1 MRFQST
7 TLSRKFAP
15 DESGGASFRIK
26 ERWFQ
31 SMSRRE
37 AAWVAAGSLLFSIVF
52 LYPMLCEVGYL
63 GPGISGWIST
73 GPELDHLRRFPSNGD
88 WDLFTQLR
96 WVPYYT
102 IAHFHQIP
110 FWNPYKC
117 GGMGMLSNPE
127 SSVVSPFLIPYL
139 LFGQPAGLYVEIV
152 IHLAMAISGG
162 YVLARAVG
170 LGRIAAIVSAVVFP
184 SSSWLYLHLSV
195 GHLNFLP
202 ALYIPWIVALFLISI
217 DRRKLFPAALGGLL
231 CALTLTE
238 GNYTFLYTAIIIGSL
253 ALVLALVNLSIWPA
267 ISGLV
272 IGLFGLG
279 FSALKLIPMSQ
290 QLTIYPKIAFGL
302 EAISPRLLAVF
313 LFSRQQDLYH
323 PSGAE
328 FLFSEY
334 GAYISSIFAA
344 LAVIGLVCRPIKT
357 LPWLLPAVIFF
368 LFAQGY
374 TGGHSPVLLIRFL
387 PLSAS
392 AGLTGRY
399 LIPFV
404 FCVGVIA
411 ANGTD
416 FLSSKFEPWGKSTA
430 ILLLTLGIVDSWL
443 VGAPNARYLF
453 HNDIER
459 VEASRDFRQYWVAN
473 PGIQTEIAQANMGS
487 VNCQGYGY
495 NDIPENPLGYNQTGY
510 RGENYLLGPGEVN
523 QILWTPNRLR
533 YEVNVSVPSSLVI
546 NQNYYPG
553 WRLRSGNGELYAQN
567 GLIAVRIPPGRNR
580 IELVY
585 APEHILLAFALT
597 MAALAALILIWRKET
612 QN

>member
-1 MRFQST
+1 MTSERGS
-7 TLSRKFAP
+7 LSL
-15 DESGGASFRIK
+15 I
-26 ERWFQ
+26 
-31 SMSRRE
+31 SRRE
-37 AAWVAAGSLLFSIVF
+37 ALWVAAGSLLFSIVF

-63 GPGISGWIST
+63 GPGSSGWIST
-73 GPELDHLRRFPSNGD
+73 GPVLDHFRRFPSNGD

-102 IAHFHQIP
+102 ITHFHQIP

-127 SSVVSPFLIPYL
+127 SSVVSPALIPYL
-139 LFGQPAGLYVEIV
+139 LFGQHAGLYIEIV
-152 IHLAMAISGG
+152 IHLALAFSGG
-162 YVLARAVG
+162 YVLARSIA
-170 LGRIAAIVSAVVFP
+170 LGPIAAIVSAVVFP
-184 SSSWLYLHLSV
+184 SSSWLYLHLAV

-253 ALVLALVNLSIWPA
+253 GLVLALLRLSIWPLL
-267 ISGLV
+267 SGLV
-272 IGLFGLG
+272 IGILGIG

-290 QLTIYPKIAFGL
+290 QLTIYPKNAFGL
-302 EAISPRLLAVF
+302 EAITPRLISGF
-313 LFSRQQDLYH
+313 LLSRHQDLYH

-334 GAYISSIFAA
+334 GAYISGFFVA

-357 LPWLLPAVIFF
+357 LPWLLPALIFF
-368 LFAQGY
+368 LFAQGF
-374 TGGHSPVLLIRFL
+374 TGNHSPALLIRFL

-411 ANGTD
+411 AYGAD
-416 FLSSKFEPWGKSTA
+416 VLASKFEPWGKWIA
-430 ILLLTLGIVDSWL
+430 ILLLTFGLADSWL
-443 VGAPNARYLF
+443 LGPPNLRYLF
-453 HNDIER
+453 HNDIEQ
-459 VEASRDFRQYWVAN
+459 VDASRDFRQYWVPN
-473 PGIQTEIAQANMGS
+473 PGIQTEISQANMGS

-495 NDIPENPLGYNQTGY
+495 SDIPESALGYNQTGY
-510 RGENYLLGPGEVN
+510 RGEYYLLEPGEVR
-523 QILWTPNRLR
+523 QTLWTPNRLR
-533 YEVNVSVPSSLVI
+533 YEVNVSGPSSLVV
-546 NQNYYPG
+546 NQNYFPG
-553 WRLRSGNGELYAQN
+553 WRLSSGNGELYSKN

-597 MAALAALILIWRKET
+597 IAALAALILIWRTEA